1 MYARYL
7 TIHII
12 FNMNGYPKKIFYY
25 HVKQYLSEKLLT
37 TISCQNINDDKNT
50 VIIPC
55 IGNPSMIFKVS
66 STRIVNALK
75 SKDVV
80 QYLKHAKMNVKLH

>member
-1 MYARYL
+1 MM
-7 TIHII
+7 T
-12 FNMNGYPKKIFYY
+12 
-25 HVKQYLSEKLLT
+25 
-37 TISCQNINDDKNT
+37 KNT